1 MYKKVSKNP
10 GQWYTLGCITSD
22 PTAHVSKDD
31 KPFQT
36 VWVKLFG
43 GLDVS
48 ALAGTQEVAKGMYVG
63 VKITPKKDGPPTY
76 NVFLLN
82 DDAKKMITG
91 AAAYITPDE
100 PELPF

>member
-1 MYKKVSKNP
+1 MYKKNSKSP
-10 GQWYTLGCITSD
+10 AQWYTLGCITSD
-22 PTAHVSKDD
+22 PTVHENDGKIY
-31 KPFQT
+31 QT

-48 ALAGTQEVAKGMYVG
+48 ALAGTQEVAKGTYVG

-76 NVFLLN
+76 NVFALN
-82 DDAKKMITG
+82 DSAKSMITG